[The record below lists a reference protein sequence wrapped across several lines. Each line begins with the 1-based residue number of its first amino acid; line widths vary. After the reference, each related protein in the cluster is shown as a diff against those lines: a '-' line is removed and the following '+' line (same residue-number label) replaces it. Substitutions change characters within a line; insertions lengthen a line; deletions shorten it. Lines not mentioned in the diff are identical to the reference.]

1 MCGKPE
7 MYNPGV
13 PHGISSETRASNST
27 FTANNDNNED
37 GVSKF
42 AAKITGEAATG
53 EELTVLKNLE
63 AERSALQDLTESNP
77 VFRRVYGKPFTTGTS
92 MM

>member
-1 MCGKPE
+1 
-7 MYNPGV
+7 MYNSGV
-13 PHGISSETRASNST
+13 PHARSCETRASDST

-37 GVSKF
+37 GVNKF
-42 AAKITGEAATG
+42 AAKITGEAAAG
-53 EELTVLKNLE
+53 DISNKLTVLKNSE
-63 AERSALQDLTESNP
+63 AERSSLQDLPESNT

>member
-1 MCGKPE
+1 
-7 MYNPGV
+7 MYNQDV
-13 PHGISSETRASNST
+13 PHGKSCETRASDST

-37 GVSKF
+37 GVNKF
-42 AAKITGEAATG
+42 GAKNTGEADTG
-53 EELTVLKNLE
+53 GISDELAVLE